1 MTRNESSPEDILNR
15 LRYLVDNASGAISRA
30 EIARRIGMDPSNL
43 SKHLTG
49 KLPVSRS
56 LINRFV
62 VEMGIS
68 REWIVNGTGIPFEN
82 GAPQSAAGTDI
93 APDAIHRGTPV
104 YDIDVTAGCSPL
116 ERMFTSDRIS
126 GYVDLPR
133 MNPESVIVRVSG
145 DSMEPKI
152 IDGGFI
158 AIRPIRSTENIF
170 WGQIYVIVMEEYCM
184 VKCLRRHPADNSL
197 VILHSENPDYDDMD
211 VKRSDIQALFLVES
225 ILNFKNLC

>member
-170 WGQIYVIVMEEYCM
+170 WGQIYVIVMEEYRM